1 MAVGSCAQGA
11 TIGMKKAQQ
20 RIARE
25 SQFRTSSMRPQGH
38 IMYRVKAF
46 FMAGRIGRRISLSF
60 RCSPPVPRSNRAC
73 ARRRPIGPTRRFSA
87 CPTGAFL
94 STIPS
99 RCRRSRQLS
108 IEREARA
115 LGIPRGGA
123 LPAVSMLSLSG
134 GGDDGA
140 FGSGLLVGWTAHGDR
155 PQFKLVTG
163 VSTGALIAPSLSLG
177 RPTTRPWPRS
187 IPTSSPRRS
196 TWRGRSCWRR

>member
-1 MAVGSCAQGA
+1 
-11 TIGMKKAQQ
+11 MKKAQQ

-38 IMYRVKAF
+38 IMYEL
-46 FMAGRIGRRISLSF
+46 RRFSWRGVLGAAITLCPF
-60 RCSPPVPRSNRAC
+60 GCSPPVRTVEPGVRTPA
-73 ARRRPIGPTRRFSA
+73 AYRPYTTVLGLPNGRFFVDDPKPMQA
-87 CPTGAFL
+87 EQ
-94 STIPS
+94 
-99 RCRRSRQLS
+99 QLS

-163 VSTGALIAPSLSLG
+163 VEHRRLDRALSLSLG